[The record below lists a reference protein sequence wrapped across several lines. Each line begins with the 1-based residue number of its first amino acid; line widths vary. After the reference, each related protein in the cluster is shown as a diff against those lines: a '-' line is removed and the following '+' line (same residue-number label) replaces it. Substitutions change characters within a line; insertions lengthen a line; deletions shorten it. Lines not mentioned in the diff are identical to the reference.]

1 MAWHDFG
8 VSSEPPVPPSY
19 EDLLAMLVELRDR
32 VERLEVENA
41 ELRRRLGLNS
51 SNSSK
56 PPSSDGLVRPRPQPG
71 KRGSSGRRRG
81 KQPGAPGSTLELVAD
96 PDQVVEHRPGR
107 CANPACGERLDGCR
121 EYGRQRRQVV
131 ELPERRPVVTEHR
144 LVAVECA
151 GCGRVTEPPVPDGVS
166 GRVQYGTDVKA
177 AAVYAR
183 AAQFLPYG
191 RVAGL
196 MGDLLGVG
204 VSVGFVHQV
213 VAEAARRLGPFVSH
227 LAALLRTERVLH
239 ADETPA
245 RLGGGF
251 KYVHVACT
259 PALTLFHVGGR
270 SAADVDAGGVLP
282 GFTGT
287 LVRDGYAAYQH
298 LTDAEHA
305 WCGAHLI
312 RDLRG
317 VHEQDPAGQEWAEVM
332 AGTLLMAKQLTEQ
345 AVAAGRTSLTTDEA
359 GHIRACYAGAV
370 AYGREQNPPD
380 RDGKLPRAGTLVE
393 RFATHRDMILRFTVD
408 LAVPFT
414 NNQAERD
421 LRPVKL
427 QQKISATW
435 RTLQGLADFA
445 TLRSYLST
453 ATKHGMDAL
462 DVLKQLFTTGPW
474 LPQTATSS

>member
-1 MAWHDFG
+1 M
-8 VSSEPPVPPSY
+8 
-19 EDLLAMLVELRDR
+19 
-32 VERLEVENA
+32 
-41 ELRRRLGLNS
+41 
-51 SNSSK
+51 
-56 PPSSDGLVRPRPQPG
+56 Q
-71 KRGSSGRRRG
+71 
-81 KQPGAPGSTLELVAD
+81 
-96 PDQVVEHRPGR
+96 
-107 CANPACGERLDGCR
+107 
-121 EYGRQRRQVV
+121 
-131 ELPERRPVVTEHR
+131 
-144 LVAVECA
+144 CA
-151 GCGRVTEPPVPDGVS
+151 GCGQVTVPPVPDGVS
-166 GRVQYGTDVKA
+166 GRVQYGTGVKA
-177 AAVYAR
+177 TAVYAR

-191 RVAGL
+191 RVAAL
-196 MGDLLGVG
+196 MGDLLGVR
-204 VSVGFVHQV
+204 VSTGFVHQV
-213 VAEAARRLGPFVSH
+213 VAEAARRLGPFTTR
-227 LAALLRTERVLH
+227 LAELLHVQDVLH

-245 RLGGGF
+245 RVAGGF

-282 GFTGT
+282 AFTGT

-317 VHEQDPAGQEWAEVM
+317 VHDSDPVGQGWAEVM
-332 AGTLLMAKQLTEQ
+332 AGTLLMAKQMAEH
-345 AVAAGRTSLTTDEA
+345 AVAAGRDALTDAELS
-359 GHIRACYAGAV
+359 HIRACYAGAV

-380 RDGKLPRAGTLVE
+380 RDGRLSRAGTLVE

-453 ATKHGMDAL
+453 AAKHGIDAL

-474 LPQTATSS
+474 LPSAIASS

>member
-1 MAWHDFG
+1 M
-8 VSSEPPVPPSY
+8 PPSY
-19 EDLLAMLVELRDR
+19 EELLAMLVELRER
-32 VERLEVENA
+32 VERLEAENA

-56 PPSSDGLVRPRPQPG
+56 PPSSDGLARPRPQPG
-71 KRGSSGRRRG
+71 ESKSSGRRRG
-81 KQPGAPGSTLELVAD
+81 KQPGSPGSTLDLVAD
-96 PDQVVEHRPGR
+96 PDQVVQHRPVQ
-107 CANPACGERLDGCR
+107 CANPACGAGLDGCR

-131 ELPERRPVVTEHR
+131 ELPEPRPVVTEHQ
-144 LVAVECA
+144 LIALQCA
-151 GCGRVTEPPVPDGVS
+151 CCGQVTEPKAPDGVS

-177 AAVYAR
+177 GVVYAR

-191 RVAGL
+191 RVAAL
-196 MGDLLGVG
+196 MGDLLGVR
-204 VSVGFVHQV
+204 VSTGFVYQV
-213 VAEAARRLGPFVSH
+213 VAEAARRLGPFTTH
-227 LAALLRTERVLH
+227 MAALLHVQDVLH
-239 ADETPA
+239 ADEPPA
-245 RLGGGF
+245 RVAGGF

-259 PALTLFHVGGR
+259 PSLTLFHVGGR

-287 LVRDGYAAYQH
+287 LVRDGYAAYRH
-298 LTDAEHA
+298 LTDAGHA

-317 VHEQDPAGQEWAEVM
+317 VHDSDPAGQGWAEVM
-332 AGTLLMAKQLTEQ
+332 AGTLLMAKQMTEH
-345 AVAAGRTSLTTDEA
+345 AVAAGRDALTEA
-359 GHIRACYAGAV
+359 EVSHIRACYAGAV
-370 AYGREQNPPD
+370 AYGRECNPPN
-380 RDGKLPRAGTLVE
+380 RDGEVPRAGKLVE

-435 RTLQGLADFA
+435 RTLQGLANFA
-445 TLRSYLST
+445 ALRSYLST
-453 ATKHGMDAL
+453 AAKHGMDAL